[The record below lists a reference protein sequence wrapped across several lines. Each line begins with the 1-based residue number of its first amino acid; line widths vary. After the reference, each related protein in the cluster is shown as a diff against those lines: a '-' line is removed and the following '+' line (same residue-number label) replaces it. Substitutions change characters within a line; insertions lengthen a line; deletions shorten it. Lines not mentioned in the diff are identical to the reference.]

1 MLYYEKGFNVK
12 DFKMN
17 YKITFV
23 IGLAFFSIMMLWQ
36 VYNNYCSLMLLDLL
50 GDRFENENQ
59 AFYIV
64 GIIMAIDNIFAIFM
78 LPLFGKLSDNT
89 HTRFGKRM
97 PYIVVGMVFAAIA
110 FPFIPVFYNKGSLAG
125 VIIMMLVI
133 LIIMQSYRTSAVS
146 LMPDITPKPLR
157 SRANGIINVVG
168 YLGAIIAGALAM
180 VSYFK
185 VENGQPLY
193 TFMIVSGMLLFA
205 VVLLMVT
212 VHENKLIDETR
223 EDVARGEFYSTAPGK
238 IHGSS
243 GNKMSKKRKK
253 NLAILLLAAFFWF
266 AGFNAIETFLS
277 IYTDRIYGQQEIS
290 GLAVIFLTVFSL
302 ITFIPAGILSER
314 IGRKK
319 SILIGLF
326 TVIAAFVLGSFNLG
340 SDVNNPFVLYISAS
354 IAGIGWAT
362 INVSSYPM
370 VVEMADQESIG
381 KFTGYYYL
389 FSMLA
394 QSFTPIV
401 VGLFMYHGGLE
412 ILFAYAAICMII
424 SLLVFFFMEEKKID
438 KSKIKPKNLFEYL
451 DIED

>member
-1 MLYYEKGFNVK
+1 MK
-12 DFKMN
+12 DFKLN

-36 VYNNYCSLMLLDLL
+36 VYNNYCSLMLLNLL
-50 GDRFENENQ
+50 DSKFEDENQ
-59 AFYIV
+59 ALYIV

-89 HTRFGKRM
+89 HSRFGKRM
-97 PYIVVGMVFAAIA
+97 PYIVVGMVLAAIA
-110 FPFIPVFYNKGSLAG
+110 FPFIPFFYGKGSLGG

-180 VSYFK
+180 VGMFK
-185 VENGQPLY
+185 VKGGQPIY
-193 TFMIVSGMLLFA
+193 TFLIVSVMLLFA
-205 VVLLMVT
+205 VILLMIT
-212 VHENKLIDETR
+212 VRENKLIEETR
-223 EDVARGEFYSTAPGK
+223 EDVARGEFYSTASRDK
-238 IHGSS
+238 KLEAT
-243 GNKMSKKRKK
+243 NKMSKKTKK
-253 NLAILLLAAFFWF
+253 NLLVLLLATFFWF

-277 IYTDRIYGQQEIS
+277 IYTDRIYGQQQIS

-302 ITFIPAGILSER
+302 ITFIPAGLISER
-314 IGRKK
+314 FGRKK
-319 SILIGLF
+319 TVAVGLIIIILG
-326 TVIAAFVLGSFNLG
+326 FVLGSFNIG
-340 SDVNNPFVLYISAS
+340 SETNNPVVLYVVAS
-354 IAGIGWAT
+354 ISGIGWAT
-362 INVSSYPM
+362 VNVSSYPM
-370 VVEMADQESIG
+370 VVEMSNQENIG

-412 ILFAYAAICMII
+412 IMFAYASICMILSI
-424 SLLVFFFMEEKKID
+424 IIFFFMEEHKVDKKVARE
-438 KSKIKPKNLFEYL
+438 KAKNIFEYL